1 MLSKPGIDSAMMNEM
16 EVLKK
21 TQELGVSGLP
31 LPVTKRPEL
40 WSVLAL
46 RRHSLPDDVVR
57 LCVLCQ
63 VARLAQQA

>member
-1 MLSKPGIDSAMMNEM
+1 MPTHMLSKPGIDSAMTNEM

-40 WSVLAL
+40 
-46 RRHSLPDDVVR
+46 
-57 LCVLCQ
+57 
-63 VARLAQQA
+63 